1 MKQFAV
7 LIFLFAAS
15 VMSAQQALS
24 AEAFRKLTTTAQR
37 FAFLADSNVAKMDKP
52 AYDAILPVIEAKKDE
67 FRTYLEKTGVVDQ
80 LTRVLVSL
88 YEEQDKPSVLWPSTG
103 PS

>member
-15 VMSAQQALS
+15 VISAQQAPS
-24 AEAFRKLTTTAQR
+24 VVAFRKLTTTAQR

-52 AYDAILPVIEAKKDE
+52 TYDAILPVIEAKKDD
-67 FRTYLEKTGVVDQ
+67 KT
-80 LTRVLVSL
+80 LFF
-88 YEEQDKPSVLWPSTG
+88 WHF
-103 PS
+103 